1 MKVIIA
7 LTIFF
12 VFLCELSI
20 YAQVDANHYAN
31 IVQSLN
37 TGSAAY
43 GTGFK
48 GRLNIEGEIKG
59 HPYLD
64 TLWALSCFHFY
75 SNQDSITTP
84 ARYNVMVDEFEVQ
97 TSAGI
102 RALNGHLV
110 KTFAIENNS
119 ESIRW
124 VNAKDYKENGIVL
137 SGFFEVLSEGEMCLL
152 KQTQI
157 EIVKPTYKIS
167 LDAGDKNTY
176 LISKYTYYYANPD
189 KTIVKLKKQNDLV
202 CLFANKPEVSRFIKE
217 NSLSIKKE
225 EHLKKIFDYFNALHY
240 TKLGRKKGRLES

>member
-1 MKVIIA
+1 MKIILT
-7 LTIFF
+7 LTIFLIVLF
-12 VFLCELSI
+12 VPSI
-20 YAQVDANHYAN
+20 HAQVDANRYAN

-48 GRLNIEGEIKG
+48 GRLNVEGKIKG

-64 TLWALSCFHFY
+64 TLWSVSCFYFY
-75 SNQDSITTP
+75 NSKDSFTTP

-102 RALNGHLV
+102 RALHGDIV

-119 ESIRW
+119 ESVNW
-124 VNAKDYKENGIVL
+124 VNAKDYKENGVEL
-137 SGFFEVLSEGEMCLL
+137 SGFFEVLSEGKASLL

-157 EIVKPTYKIS
+157 EIIKPTYKIS

-176 LISKYTYYYANPD
+176 LIPKYVYYYAMPD
-189 KTIVKLKKQNDLV
+189 KAIMKIKNQGDLIHLFENKTEVSKFIKDNNLSSKKQ
-202 CLFANKPEVSRFIKE
+202 
-217 NSLSIKKE
+217 
-225 EHLKKIFDYFNALHY
+225 EHLKRIFDFYNAL
-240 TKLGRKKGRLES
+240 R